1 MNKEVEIKKGK
12 KNEGF
17 KERKIE
23 AGRMKGQLG

>member
-12 KNEGF
+12 KERRV
-17 KERKIE
+17 KERKIK